1 MSLSLE
7 EYKAKLTR
15 KILFA
20 DSQEEVKRFIDAAM
34 KALEQNK
41 VNGHIILRFVNK
53 IIGEL
58 ELFIPEKKDVR
69 QESNI
74 KIAKIILNRIKK
86 QLLHYID

>member
-7 EYKAKLTR
+7 EYKTKLTG

-20 DSQEEVKRFIDAAM
+20 ASQEEVKRFIDVAM

-41 VNGHIILRFVNK
+41 VNGYIIVRFIDK
-53 IIGEL
+53 IIEEL
-58 ELFIPEKKDVR
+58 DLFSPERKDVR

-74 KIAKIILNRIKK
+74 KIAKIIFNDIKK
-86 QLLHYID
+86 QMLHHID